1 MDQMDYGMEGEGSPE
16 MDDYGQEG
24 GAMVEGQ
31 MMGDEYDQVSGL
43 FWIMRKNCIHIRWIE
58 LFLFSLILYWL
69 VFY

>member
-1 MDQMDYGMEGEGSPE
+1 MEGEGSPE

-43 FWIMRKNCIHIRWIE
+43 DLNYAQKLHTHPLN
-58 LFLFSLILYWL
+58 
-69 VFY
+69 